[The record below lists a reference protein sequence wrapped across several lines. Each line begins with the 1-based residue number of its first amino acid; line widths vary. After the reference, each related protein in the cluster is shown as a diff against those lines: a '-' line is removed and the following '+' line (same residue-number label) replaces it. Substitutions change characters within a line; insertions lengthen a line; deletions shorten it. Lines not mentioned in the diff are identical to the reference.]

1 MSFIVDREN
10 GSYETVIGGAIEGV
24 NTGDLFARIITITLI
39 VVVIM
44 LLVIFQMIRL
54 RRRRLRADVWLSEN

>member
-24 NTGDLFARIITITLI
+24 D
-39 VVVIM
+39 
-44 LLVIFQMIRL
+44 
-54 RRRRLRADVWLSEN
+54 